1 VEVIEGAVF
10 LEEELRGANQV
21 SDLDGP
27 AHPDTQLFTTAAR
40 HALSLDRYDKDSQA
54 LVQKLESQ

>member
-1 VEVIEGAVF
+1 MEQQERAC
-10 LEEELRGANQV
+10 QV
-21 SDLDGP
+21 R
-27 AHPDTQLFTTAAR
+27 AALASYT